1 MDDKSL
7 NFNAEKILHTL
18 FTPNV
23 KGYDPD
29 EVDAFLDK
37 VIETAPTLSF
47 HPNDCRGT
55 VVISH
60 DNFMKYLKAVGNT
73 YEFLNLY

>member
-29 EVDAFLDK
+29 EVDSFLDK
-37 VIETAPTLSF
+37 VIEDTSRTPRRISSRWKRNCIKSKRIAATNPGTSQKQA
-47 HPNDCRGT
+47 RG
-55 VVISH
+55 
-60 DNFMKYLKAVGNT
+60 
-73 YEFLNLY
+73 